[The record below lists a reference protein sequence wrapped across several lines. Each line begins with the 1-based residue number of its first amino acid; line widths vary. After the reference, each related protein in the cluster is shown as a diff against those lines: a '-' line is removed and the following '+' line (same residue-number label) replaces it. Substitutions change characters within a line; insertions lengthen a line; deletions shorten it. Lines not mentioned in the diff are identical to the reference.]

1 MTIECLFTEEELR
14 GGNRR
19 CRTQSLFW
27 ENKRIYGDVCK
38 PLYNLK
44 AKDWEGTL
52 SMYKI
57 YMSYDNEYDAAMRIL
72 GDWAHW
78 EVLCAHK
85 PFMKKLEKW
94 RIERTIREE
103 ALAHNVLIQAAKDG
117 NVPAAKTL
125 LLESKKV
132 NNVGRPTKQ
141 QVTQAAKNQAEL
153 DEFLVHSIGKPRN
166 VA

>member
-1 MTIECLFTEEELR
+1 MIECLFTDEQLR
-14 GGNRR
+14 GGNARKM
-19 CRTQSLFW
+19 RTQSLFW
-27 ENKRIYGDVCK
+27 ENKRIYGDIVT
-38 PLYNLK
+38 PLYNLTPQDK
-44 AKDWEGTL
+44 GGTL
-52 SMYKI
+52 SVYKI

-78 EVLCAHK
+78 EILCGHK
-85 PFMKKLEKW
+85 PFFKKLEKW
-94 RIERTIREE
+94 RSERTIREE
-103 ALAHNVLIQAAKDG
+103 ALAHNILLDAARDG
-117 NVPAAKTL
+117 NVTAAKTL

-153 DEFLVHSIGKPRN
+153 DQFLVHSIGKAHN